1 MYGGFNCGVGSAIAE
16 ALKVNVYGNG
26 TETLVLAHG
35 FGSDQS
41 TWHFMIP
48 YLACFFKVVVFDLV
62 FSPNVKLGLYDE
74 RKYSSFD
81 GYAKDLVC
89 VLDQLHIKRSIYVG
103 HSMSAMIGC
112 VAATYRPQLF
122 HRLILLNGSPR
133 YLNAEGYFGGFE
145 RPQVDEIFKQM
156 DKNFTKWVKQF
167 APFAVRVN
175 DSKAMAKFEHSLG
188 RMKPKIALS
197 VAKMVFLSDLR
208 KLLPKV
214 RTPTTI
220 ILTRKDNIVPKSV
233 AFFMKSNMGGHSN
246 VKILKSEGHFPQL
259 TAYPQLL
266 KIMSKVV
273 KFKEYKNYSQDK
285 TKN

>member
-1 MYGGFNCGVGSAIAE
+1 MFLI
-16 ALKVNVYGNG
+16 
-26 TETLVLAHG
+26 
-35 FGSDQS
+35 
-41 TWHFMIP
+41 
-48 YLACFFKVVVFDLV
+48 
-62 FSPNVKLGLYDE
+62 
-74 RKYSSFD
+74 
-81 GYAKDLVC
+81 
-89 VLDQLHIKRSIYVG
+89 
-103 HSMSAMIGC
+103 
-112 VAATYRPQLF
+112 
-122 HRLILLNGSPR
+122 ILLTFFFSFFLFDFR

-175 DSKAMAKFEHSLG
+175 DSKAIAKFEHSLG

>member
-1 MYGGFNCGVGSAIAE
+1 MPQISRVNPLFVSTLERKDYNKYITNRTKISNSKALSIHSIQPPFPKTYIPLEKVKAKGKIKMYGGFNCGVGSAIAE

-41 TWHFMIP
+41 TWHYMIP

-122 HRLILLNGSPR
+122 HHLILLNGSPR
-133 YLNAEGYFGGFE
+133 
-145 RPQVDEIFKQM
+145 
-156 DKNFTKWVKQF
+156 
-167 APFAVRVN
+167 
-175 DSKAMAKFEHSLG
+175 SL
-188 RMKPKIALS
+188 L
-197 VAKMVFLSDLR
+197 
-208 KLLPKV
+208 
-214 RTPTTI
+214 
-220 ILTRKDNIVPKSV
+220 
-233 AFFMKSNMGGHSN
+233 
-246 VKILKSEGHFPQL
+246 
-259 TAYPQLL
+259 
-266 KIMSKVV
+266 
-273 KFKEYKNYSQDK
+273 
-285 TKN
+285 